1 MRACGWPNIASL
13 LTCSPPSPKA
23 KDFLFFFSSSLF
35 PGMTSAPP
43 LDMRVVFT
51 LGLVAATA
59 ASGAPG
65 AMRLRGGGFNALVD
79 MPGIQP
85 RAAT

>member
-1 MRACGWPNIASL
+1 
-13 LTCSPPSPKA
+13 
-23 KDFLFFFSSSLF
+23 
-35 PGMTSAPP
+35 
-43 LDMRVVFT
+43 MRVVFT

>member
-1 MRACGWPNIASL
+1 
-13 LTCSPPSPKA
+13 
-23 KDFLFFFSSSLF
+23 
-35 PGMTSAPP
+35 
-43 LDMRVVFT
+43 MRVVFT
-51 LGLVAATA
+51 LGLVAAAA